1 MDSTETNLAG
11 LTVGEVMACSRS
23 ATRYGAPAELQPKLR
38 LATVERITPKRAILH
53 PHEYGQPITIELETA
68 RERSAGY
75 YRATWKRAT
84 PQEIA
89 ETEAAL
95 ADCKRWS
102 ALTSWLLDFRPG
114 KLPNLRTLEAMRAAF
129 DAEQQPVT
137 NSGGERN
144 G

>member
-1 MDSTETNLAG
+1 MDNKETNLAG

-23 ATRYGAPAELQPKLR
+23 ATRCGAPAELQPKLR

-53 PHEYGQPITIELETA
+53 PHEYGHPITIELETG

-75 YRATWKRAT
+75 CRVTWRRAT

-102 ALTSWLLDFRPG
+102 ALASWLLDFRPMN
-114 KLPNLRTLEAMRAAF
+114 LPNLRTMQAMRAAF
-129 DAEQQPVT
+129 DAEQQPRT
-137 NSGGERN
+137 DADGE